1 MSEEKLFK
9 NLMSLMSGID
19 TCLERNLKGSAL
31 TLIYSTI
38 DTAGWLDT
46 DQTFTT
52 RHGFINWT
60 EKYLLTAK
68 PLACTAIDLYAAR
81 CGLLHTFTP
90 DSQLSASGQAR
101 RLCYAWGTAKV
112 EDVQRLIDVTNGNQI
127 YAAVHVDE
135 LHEALKL
142 GLLAFVD
149 DIENDQPRNA
159 RVMAKAKKFF
169 SEWDV
174 ESVEELIAAIDN
186 S

>member
-1 MSEEKLFK
+1 MSEEKLLK
-9 NLMSLMSGID
+9 NLMSLMSGINA
-19 TCLERNLKGSAL
+19 CLERNLKGPAL

-52 RHGFINWT
+52 RQGFINWT
-60 EKYLLTAK
+60 EKYLLTAT
-68 PLACTAIDLYAAR
+68 PLAVNAIDLYAAR

-90 DSQLSASGQAR
+90 DSQLSANGKAR
-101 RLCYAWGTAKV
+101 RLCYAWGTARV
-112 EDVQRLIDVTNGNQI
+112 QDVQRLIDATNGNQI

-135 LHEALKL
+135 LFEALKL
-142 GLLAFVD
+142 GLLTFVD
-149 DIENDQPRNA
+149 DIENDQPRKA
-159 RVMAKAKKFF
+159 RVLAKAKKFF

-174 ESVEELIAAIDN
+174 ESVEALITAIDN